1 MEKLKKRKRYKV
13 EYLQQRQNGKSAVV
27 TSIQYLK
34 KEKNNDII
42 KKIRRITMTYKELYN
57 AAFVENERNENDT
70 KLEHLARII
79 YENNYDGITDT
90 EEAVIRAMEILSEL
104 GHDIDPTE
112 TEFKN
117 AIYNVDNPYPAR
129 AQRGLLKAMKNG
141 NLFDYIARKY
151 MAFSRTQLCDII
163 KELDYAFEQV
173 CLKDE
178 YAEAMENATEELRER
193 WEC

>member
-1 MEKLKKRKRYKV
+1 
-13 EYLQQRQNGKSAVV
+13 
-27 TSIQYLK
+27 
-34 KEKNNDII
+34 
-42 KKIRRITMTYKELYN
+42 MTYKELYN

-90 EEAVIRAMEILSEL
+90 EEAVVRAMEIFSEL
-104 GHDIDPTE
+104 GHDIDPTK
-112 TEFKN
+112 TEFEN
-117 AIYNVDNPYPAR
+117 AVYNVDNPYPAR

-141 NLFDYIARKY
+141 NLFDYIAREY
-151 MAFSRTQLCDII
+151 MSFTKPELGDII

>member
-1 MEKLKKRKRYKV
+1 
-13 EYLQQRQNGKSAVV
+13 
-27 TSIQYLK
+27 
-34 KEKNNDII
+34 
-42 KKIRRITMTYKELYN
+42 MTYKELYN

-70 KLEHLARII
+70 ELEHLARII

-90 EEAVIRAMEILSEL
+90 EEAVTRAMEIYSEL
-104 GHDIDPTE
+104 GHDIDPTK
-112 TEFKN
+112 TEFEN
-117 AIYNVDNPYPAR
+117 AVYNVDNPYPAR

-141 NLFDYIARKY
+141 NLFDYIAREY

-178 YAEAMENATEELRER
+178 YAEAMENATEKLRER